1 MPFQQPPKDNRR
13 EEKLKAFDKLLTM
26 MDELRLNCPWDAK
39 QTLESIR
46 YLTIEETYELSDAI
60 IENDLEEIKKEIGD
74 IMLHLVFYSKIADE
88 KGAFDIADV
97 INSLYDKMYKRHPH
111 VYGDIDANDEE
122 QVKKNW
128 EQIKLEE
135 KKDKKVLEGVP
146 KSLPSLVK
154 AIRIQEKA
162 RGAGFDWDKK
172 EQVWDKVQ
180 EELQEFKEAESEEER
195 MKEFGDVLFSMINYA
210 RFENINPEEALERTN
225 KKFIKRFN
233 YLEAKAKEAGKNL
246 KDMTLEEM
254 DVYWNEAKS
263 FT

>member
-233 YLEAKAKEAGKNL
+233 YLEAKAKEAGNNL